1 MIIGQAPE
9 EIIREVKSWIPVDVP
24 WWYLETCTFNEQAN
38 YQEYLEDPGITYT
51 AIADKDSG
59 EEPQFEHLMLASNGD
74 IPHEET
80 YHKIFCNLWRYFEQ
94 EHDLEFTQHKRVKAN
109 MLMRSRDPHKYHTP
123 HVDYEKPHK
132 VILYY
137 VNDSDGPTYFFK
149 QKFNGMS
156 QKLEI
161 DRIVHPKAG
170 RYVIFDGLTYHAS
183 SSPVTTDHRCVTN
196 INYI

>member
-9 EIIREVKSWIPVDVP
+9 EIIREVESWIPMDVP
-24 WWYLETCTFNEQAN
+24 WWYLETCTFNEEEN
-38 YQEYLEDPGITYT
+38 YLEYLENPEITSEV
-51 AIADKDSG
+51 IADENSG
-59 EEPQFEHLMLASNGD
+59 EEPQFEHLMLAADGE

-80 YHKIFCNLWRYFEQ
+80 FHKIFRNLWKYFED

-109 MLMRSRDPHKYHTP
+109 MLMRARDPHKYHTP
-123 HVDYEKPHK
+123 HVDYNEPHK

-149 QKFNGMS
+149 QKYDGTR
-156 QKLEI
+156 QELEV

-183 SSPVTTDHRCVTN
+183 SSPVAHDNRCVIN